1 MKADAF
7 ISRCTKARE
16 TGRGTWIACCPGH
29 DDKNPSMTVRE
40 LEDGRVLVHCFA
52 GCSVEEILQSVG
64 MEFDALF
71 PDDRPKADHSPSM
84 RRPFPAADVL
94 AALANELGVIAIIVG
109 DVEEKREVSAADMT
123 RLRLA
128 RQRVETGM
136 QQALGLHL
144 RVVKHAKR

>member
-7 ISRCTKARE
+7 LARCTKVRE

-40 LEDGRVLVHCFA
+40 LDDGRVLVHCFA
-52 GCSVEEILQSVG
+52 GCSVEEILNAVG
-64 MEFDALF
+64 MDFDALF
-71 PDDRPKADHSPSM
+71 PDSKAEYSPAM

-94 AALANELGVIAIIVG
+94 AALGKELGVIAIIAM
-109 DVEEKREVSAADMT
+109 DMEAKREVSETDIA

-128 RQRVETGM
+128 RQRIETGM
-136 QQALGLHL
+136 QYALGLHL
-144 RVVKHAKR
+144 REVRNVKRG